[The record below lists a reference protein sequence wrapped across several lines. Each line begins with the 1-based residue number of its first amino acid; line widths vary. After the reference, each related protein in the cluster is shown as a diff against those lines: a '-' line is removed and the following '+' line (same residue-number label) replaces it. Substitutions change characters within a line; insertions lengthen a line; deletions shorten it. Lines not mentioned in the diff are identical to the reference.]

1 MANELP
7 CQAAQLEQHP
17 CVRPSRQPGVKVAL
31 AHQGGRTIWHVIRDQ
46 LSPLACA
53 RQPNSYAD
61 SKYTPHLAAQLEDA
75 DQHSRPGYPG
85 RRWTLL

>member
-1 MANELP
+1 M
-7 CQAAQLEQHP
+7 
-17 CVRPSRQPGVKVAL
+17 PSRTTGTAPLCPAFSSTCVKVAL

-46 LSPLACA
+46 VSPLACA
-53 RQPNSYAD
+53 RQSNSYAD

-75 DQHSRPGYPG
+75 DQHSRLSYPG